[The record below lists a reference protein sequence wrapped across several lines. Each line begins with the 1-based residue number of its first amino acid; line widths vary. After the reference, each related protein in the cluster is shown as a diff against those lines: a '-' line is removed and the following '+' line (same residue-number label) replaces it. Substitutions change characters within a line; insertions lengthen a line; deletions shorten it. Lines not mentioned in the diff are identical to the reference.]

1 MENSRFFRTQS
12 LINYGNP
19 VDLPFVLSFTK
30 KALRFKNTVTHWL
43 ELLLLL
49 FLTCVRQLG
58 SHSVSS
64 PLDHYNLKHAQT
76 FDRCAV
82 YCPAWGVFSFQ
93 NFERFSLLE
102 WNHSD
107 HGDQIPFWLLW
118 WTPDLMVRFMCCVL
132 IKRPTRR
139 TLDKSCR

>member
-49 FLTCVRQLG
+49 FFLPYVRQLVLTALARHLIITT
-58 SHSVSS
+58 SRMRRR
-64 PLDHYNLKHAQT
+64 LT
-76 FDRCAV
+76 AV
-82 YCPAWGVFSFQ
+82 LFTVLSEVFLVF
-93 NFERFSLLE
+93 
-102 WNHSD
+102 
-107 HGDQIPFWLLW
+107 
-118 WTPDLMVRFMCCVL
+118 
-132 IKRPTRR
+132 K
-139 TLDKSCR
+139 TLNDFPC

>member
-30 KALRFKNTVTHWL
+30 KALRFKNTVIHWL

-49 FLTCVRQLG
+49 FFLPYVRQLG

-64 PLDHYNLKHAQT
+64 PLDHYNLTHAQT

-82 YCPAWGVFSFQ
+82 YCP
-93 NFERFSLLE
+93 E
-102 WNHSD
+102 
-107 HGDQIPFWLLW
+107 
-118 WTPDLMVRFMCCVL
+118 
-132 IKRPTRR
+132 
-139 TLDKSCR
+139 